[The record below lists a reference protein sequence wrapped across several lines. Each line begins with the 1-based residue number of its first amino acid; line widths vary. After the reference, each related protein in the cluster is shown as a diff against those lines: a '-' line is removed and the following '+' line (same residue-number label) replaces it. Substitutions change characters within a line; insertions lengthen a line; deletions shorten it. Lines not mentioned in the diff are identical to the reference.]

1 MSKDYLN
8 CKSGQLIDQWLLA
21 IH

>member
-1 MSKDYLN
+1 MSTDYLN